1 MGNTSDYIPVEAVVP
16 IVLKHKECKEYPF
29 LSGTGF
35 FVMFPPYPDVF
46 FVTARHCVFDD
57 NGTPLGSLQIPWS
70 NSEGCREAIPF
81 SCCLSGKT
89 GDSGKYFE
97 DVAVFVVDEMPK
109 DRKSHLRE
117 RALMLKNQ
125 DDVNSLISYVNASR
139 ENLRIVGFPGCS
151 KYIDFDSERLVA
163 APRGIFGKITQGS
176 LKQDRYEVSEL
187 NWTGGE
193 INGFSG
199 SPVLSLNPTSSGGVA
214 RIPVGVVVNG
224 SSKKFHAVNI
234 NVVTDLIAGWIA
246 HKANLDI
253 GCVVEVENDLR
264 RRPEHDE
271 ER

>member
-16 IVLKHKECKEYPF
+16 IVLKHNEFKEYPF

-35 FVMFPPYPDVF
+35 FVLFPPYPDVF
-46 FVTARHCVFDD
+46 FVTARHCVFND
-57 NGTPLGSLQIPWS
+57 NGNPLGALQISWR
-70 NSEGCREAIPF
+70 NAEGCGEAIPF

-89 GDSGKYFE
+89 ADSGAYFE
-97 DVAVFVVDEMPK
+97 DVAVFVVDEMPD
-109 DRKSHLRE
+109 DRKNHLYE
-117 RALMLKNQ
+117 RALMLSNQ
-125 DDVNSLISYVNASR
+125 ELISFLISHADASR

-151 KYIDFDSERLVA
+151 KYIDPDGDRLIA

-176 LKQDRYEVSEL
+176 IKQDRYEVSEL
-187 NWTGGE
+187 NWTEGE

-214 RIPVGVVVNG
+214 RIAVGVVVNG

-246 HKANLDI
+246 YKANLDI
-253 GCVVEVENDLR
+253 GCIVEVGE
-264 RRPEHDE
+264 
-271 ER
+271 